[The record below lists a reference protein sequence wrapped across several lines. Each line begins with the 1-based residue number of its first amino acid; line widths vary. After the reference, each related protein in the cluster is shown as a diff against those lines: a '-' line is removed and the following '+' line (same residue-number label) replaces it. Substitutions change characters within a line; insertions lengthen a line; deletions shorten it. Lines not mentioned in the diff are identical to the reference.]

1 MAAGLGWEMPPF
13 ADLPPLLRDAPAEA
27 MAAVID
33 VASGGPG
40 GAAGWLAGHGLSPAD
55 LGRLRVKLT
64 GA

>member
-13 ADLPPLLRDAPAEA
+13 GDLPPLLRDAPADA
-27 MAAVID
+27 IAAVID
-33 VASGGPG
+33 VASAGPG

-55 LGRLRVKLT
+55 LGQLRVKLS